1 MNKEITLK
9 KIIGYENLESQFQK
23 IVSLRKN
30 QTWMLVGSKGIGKRT
45 LSMRFAAFVI
55 NNFNSKWEETK
66 LTDELFKK
74 ETDNLFY
81 ITSLDEKV
89 SGKISKEQIDNLS
102 SKFRFHSSN
111 ANNRVIIIDKF
122 NWLTMNAMNSMLKF
136 LEEPP
141 EGLYFFLIVDELTNV
156 LPTIQSRSQKL
167 FFQNHSF
174 ESCKKILNENTQSEQ
189 KDEIENLIKLSN
201 FSPGISLEILTS
213 SGIELYINLL
223 ETFLKKE
230 KIRSCSKKIVSNTKN
245 QIANIWIVEFLL
257 KRLLSNCLKY
267 SINDQF
273 VIHNL
278 ILNEKEIII
287 HILNIKNINE
297 LLELLDDLNYRLT
310 RVKTFNSSLEF
321 EIFQFLNRFH

>member
-1 MNKEITLK
+1 MIKEIILK
-9 KIIGYENLESQFQK
+9 KNIGYENLESQFQK

-30 QTWMLVGSKGIGKRT
+30 QTWMLVGRKGIGKRT

-55 NNFNSKWEETK
+55 NNFNSKWEETT

-111 ANNRVIIIDKF
+111 ANNRAIIIDKF
-122 NWLTMNAMNSMLKF
+122 NWLTMNAMNSILKF

-141 EGLYFFLIVDELTNV
+141 KGLYFFLIADELTNV

-174 ESCKKILNENTQSEQ
+174 ESCEKILNENTQLEQ
-189 KDEIENLIKLSN
+189 KEEIENLIKLSN

-213 SGIELYINLL
+213 SGIELYIDLL

-230 KIRSCSKKIVSNTKN
+230 KIRNCSKKIISNTKN
-245 QIANIWIVEFLL
+245 QITNIWIVEFLL

-267 SINDQF
+267 SINDQL
-273 VIHNL
+273 VINNL

>member
-1 MNKEITLK
+1 
-9 KIIGYENLESQFQK
+9 
-23 IVSLRKN
+23 
-30 QTWMLVGSKGIGKRT
+30 
-45 LSMRFAAFVI
+45 
-55 NNFNSKWEETK
+55 
-66 LTDELFKK
+66 
-74 ETDNLFY
+74 
-81 ITSLDEKV
+81 
-89 SGKISKEQIDNLS
+89 
-102 SKFRFHSSN
+102 
-111 ANNRVIIIDKF
+111 
-122 NWLTMNAMNSMLKF
+122 MNAMNSMLKF

-141 EGLYFFLIVDELTNV
+141 KGLYFFLIVDELTNV

-213 SGIELYINLL
+213 SGIELYIDLL

-245 QIANIWIVEFLL
+245 QITNIWIVEFLL

-273 VIHNL
+273 VINNL
-278 ILNEKEIII
+278 ILNEKKIII

>member
-1 MNKEITLK
+1 MNKDITLK
-9 KIIGYENLESQFQK
+9 KNIGYENLESQFQK

-30 QTWMLVGSKGIGKRT
+30 QTWMLVGRKGIGKRT

-55 NNFNSKWEETK
+55 NNFNSKWEETT

-111 ANNRVIIIDKF
+111 ANNRAIIIDKF

-141 EGLYFFLIVDELTNV
+141 KGLYFFLIVDELTKV

-174 ESCKKILNENTQSEQ
+174 ESCKKILIENTQLE
-189 KDEIENLIKLSN
+189 KEEEIENLIKLSN
-201 FSPGISLEILTS
+201 SSPGISLEILTS
-213 SGIELYINLL
+213 SGIELYVDLL

-230 KIRSCSKKIVSNTKN
+230 KIRNFSKKIISNTKN
-245 QIANIWIVEFLL
+245 QITNIWIVEFLL

-267 SINDQF
+267 SINDQL
-273 VIHNL
+273 VINNL

>member
-9 KIIGYENLESQFQK
+9 NNIGYEKLETQFQK

-30 QTWMLVGSKGIGKRT
+30 QTWMLVGRKGIGKRT

-102 SKFRFHSSN
+102 SKFRLHSSN
-111 ANNRVIIIDKF
+111 TNNRAIIIDKF

-141 EGLYFFLIVDELTNV
+141 KGLYFFLIVDELTNV

-174 ESCKKILNENTQSEQ
+174 ESCEKILNENTQSKQ
-189 KDEIENLIKLSN
+189 KEESKTDSSITYVFKLIEFGCFCFKNFAASVILTFLARSFGKYPFASKKDSHAKCCILPNTSGINSFPRKVPFNILFDIDFLITS
-201 FSPGISLEILTS
+201 STISLS
-213 SGIELYINLL
+213 M
-223 ETFLKKE
+223 K
-230 KIRSCSKKIVSNTKN
+230 SCSCTNFCID
-245 QIANIWIVEFLL
+245 IG
-257 KRLLSNCLKY
+257 
-267 SINDQF
+267 F
-273 VIHNL
+273 VTAFNAP
-278 ILNEKEIII
+278 K
-287 HILNIKNINE
+287 
-297 LLELLDDLNYRLT
+297 T
-310 RVKTFNSSLEF
+310 RPL
-321 EIFQFLNRFH
+321 

>member
-9 KIIGYENLESQFQK
+9 KNIGYENLERQFQK

-30 QTWMLVGSKGIGKRT
+30 QTWMLIGRKGIGKRT

-111 ANNRVIIIDKF
+111 ANNRAIIIDKF

-141 EGLYFFLIVDELTNV
+141 KGLYFFLIVDELANV

-174 ESCKKILNENTQSEQ
+174 ESCEKILNENTQSEQ
-189 KDEIENLIKLSN
+189 KKEIENLIKLSN

-213 SGIELYINLL
+213 SGIELYIDLL

-230 KIRSCSKKIVSNTKN
+230 KIRNYSKKIISNTKN
-245 QIANIWIVEFLL
+245 QITNIWIVEFLL
-257 KRLLSNCLKY
+257 KRLLSNCLRY
-267 SINDQF
+267 SINDQL
-273 VIHNL
+273 VINNL

>member
-30 QTWMLVGSKGIGKRT
+30 QTWMLVGRKGIGKRT

-102 SKFRFHSSN
+102 SKFRLYSSN

-156 LPTIQSRSQKL
+156 LPTIQSRSQKI
-167 FFQNHSF
+167 FFQNHNF
-174 ESCKKILNENTQSEQ
+174 ESCKKILIENTQSE
-189 KDEIENLIKLSN
+189 KKEVIENLIKLSN

-223 ETFLKKE
+223 ETFIKKE
-230 KIRSCSKKIVSNTKN
+230 KIRSCSKKIISNTKN

-267 SINDQF
+267 SINDQL

>member
-9 KIIGYENLESQFQK
+9 KNIGYENLESQFQK

-30 QTWMLVGSKGIGKRT
+30 QTWMLVGRKGIGKRT

-102 SKFRFHSSN
+102 SKFRFYSSN

-141 EGLYFFLIVDELTNV
+141 KGLYFFLIVDELKNV

-174 ESCKKILNENTQSEQ
+174 ESCEKILNENTQSEH
-189 KDEIENLIKLSN
+189 KVEIENLIKLSN

-213 SGIELYINLL
+213 SGIELYIDLL

-230 KIRSCSKKIVSNTKN
+230 KIRNSSKKIISNTKN
-245 QIANIWIVEFLL
+245 QITNTWIVEFLL

-267 SINDQF
+267 SINDQL
-273 VIHNL
+273 VINNL

-287 HILNIKNINE
+287 YILNIKNINE

>member
-30 QTWMLVGSKGIGKRT
+30 QTWMLVGRKGIGKRT

-55 NNFNSKWEETK
+55 NNFNSKWEETT
-66 LTDELFKK
+66 LTYELFKK

-102 SKFRFHSSN
+102 SKFRFYSSN

-174 ESCKKILNENTQSEQ
+174 ESCEKILNNNTQSE
-189 KDEIENLIKLSN
+189 KKEEIENLIKLSN

-213 SGIELYINLL
+213 SGVELYIDLL
-223 ETFLKKE
+223 ETFIKKE

-245 QIANIWIVEFLL
+245 QITNIWIVEFLL

-267 SINDQF
+267 SINDQL
-273 VIHNL
+273 VINNL

>member
-9 KIIGYENLESQFQK
+9 KNIGYENLESQFQK

-30 QTWMLVGSKGIGKRT
+30 QTWMLVGRKGIGKRT

-55 NNFNSKWEETK
+55 NNFNSKWEETT

-102 SKFRFHSSN
+102 SKFRFYSSN

-141 EGLYFFLIVDELTNV
+141 KGLYFFLIVDELTNV

-174 ESCKKILNENTQSEQ
+174 ESCEKILNENTQSEQ
-189 KDEIENLIKLSN
+189 KEKIENLIKLSN

-213 SGIELYINLL
+213 SGIELYIDLL

-230 KIRSCSKKIVSNTKN
+230 KIRNCSKKIISNTKN
-245 QIANIWIVEFLL
+245 QITNIWIVEFLL

-267 SINDQF
+267 SINDQL
-273 VIHNL
+273 VINKL

>member
-9 KIIGYENLESQFQK
+9 KNIGYENLESQFQK

-30 QTWMLVGSKGIGKRT
+30 QTWMLVGRKGIGKRT

-102 SKFRFHSSN
+102 SKFRLYSSN

-213 SGIELYINLL
+213 SGIELYIDLL

-245 QIANIWIVEFLL
+245 QITNIWIVEFLL

-273 VIHNL
+273 VINNL
-278 ILNEKEIII
+278 ILNEKKIII